1 MILVYRHLINL
12 LFPIIIILTFLRV
25 FLKKEDKNRFKE
37 KLFTSSFN
45 INRNKDKKLIWF
57 HAASIG
63 ELKSVIPLIK
73 KLNTSNKFEFL
84 ITSVTTS
91 SAKLIVQQLPNE
103 KNITHRFFPIDK
115 QNIVINFLES
125 WSPDLILFV
134 DSEIWPNFLF
144 EIKKRKIPLI
154 LLNGRITKKT
164 FLRWRLIPKVAKK
177 IFQTFDLC
185 LASSNKSK
193 NYLEQLNA
201 KNVKHI
207 GNLKFSAEIK
217 AKNQLDQNENILK
230 DIKFWCAISTHQG
243 EDLFCIKTHLNIKK
257 IHNNI
262 VTIIIPRHIDRSHNI
277 KLICNK
283 FDLKAQILSSNELI
297 NPGSEII
304 IINSYGVIFDY
315 LKFCKSVF
323 IGKSILKRLKYV
335 GGQNPIEAAKLGCK
349 IYHGPFI
356 SNFEEI
362 YELLDELKIS
372 NTIYNE
378 IELSNCL
385 IEDLNNSNKTYD
397 NKISVIDSLGKKILE
412 DTYNELNLSL
422 KNENSKT

>member
-1 MILVYRHLINL
+1 MTFIYRQLINI
-12 LFPIIIILTFLRV
+12 LFPVIIVLIFVRV
-25 FLKKEDKNRFKE
+25 WLKKEDKNRFKE

-45 INRNKDKKLIWF
+45 TTRNKDKKLIWF

-63 ELKSVIPLIK
+63 EVKSIIPLIK
-73 KLNTSNKFEFL
+73 KLNTNNKFEFL

-91 SAKLIVQQLPNE
+91 SSKLIIEQLSHE
-103 KNITHRFFPIDK
+103 KNIIHRFFPIDK
-115 QNIVINFLES
+115 QNIVIKFLEN

-144 EIKKRKIPLI
+144 EIKKRNIPLI

-164 FLRWRLIPKVAKK
+164 FVRWKLIPKVAEK

-193 NYLEQLNA
+193 DYLEKLNA

-207 GNLKFSAEIK
+207 GNLKLSADIK
-217 AKNQLDQNENILK
+217 SKNQLTQNKNILK
-230 DIKFWCAISTHQG
+230 NIRFWCAISTHPG

-257 IHNNI
+257 THSNI
-262 VTIIIPRHIDRSHNI
+262 VSIIIPRHIGRSHNI

-283 FDLKAQILSSNELI
+283 FNLKTQILSDDELI
-297 NPGSEII
+297 NPESEII
-304 IINSYGVIFDY
+304 IINSYGVISSY
-315 LKFCKSVF
+315 LEACKSVF
-323 IGKSILKRLKYV
+323 IGKSMLKKLKDV
-335 GGQNPIEAAKLGCK
+335 SGQDPIEAAKLSCK
-349 IYHGPFI
+349 IYHGPFV

-362 YELLDELKIS
+362 YELLNKLDIS
-372 NTIYNE
+372 KTINNE
-378 IELSNCL
+378 IELSDCL
-385 IEDLNNSNKTYD
+385 IKDLNNFNKTYD
-397 NKISVIDSLGKKILE
+397 NKISVVDNLGRKILE
-412 DTYNELNLSL
+412 DTYNEINLTL

>member
-1 MILVYRHLINL
+1 MTLIYRYLINI
-12 LFPIIIILTFLRV
+12 LFPIIIILISLRV
-25 FLKKEDKNRFKE
+25 WLKKEDKNRFKE
-37 KLFTSSFN
+37 KLFISSFN
-45 INRNKDKKLIWF
+45 ITRNKDKKLIWF

-63 ELKSVIPLIK
+63 ELKSIIPLIK
-73 KLNTSNKFEFL
+73 KLNTNNKFEFL

-91 SAKLIVQQLPNE
+91 SAKLIREQLSNE
-103 KNITHRFFPIDK
+103 KNIIHRFFPIDK
-115 QNIVINFLES
+115 QNIVIKFLES

-144 EIKKRKIPLI
+144 EIKKRSIPLI

-207 GNLKFSAEIK
+207 GNLKLSAEIK
-217 AKNQLDQNENILK
+217 SKNQLTQNKNILK
-230 DIKFWCAISTHQG
+230 NIRFWCAISTHPG

-283 FDLKAQILSSNELI
+283 FNLKAQILSNDESI
-297 NPGSEII
+297 NPDSEII
-304 IINSYGVIFDY
+304 IINSYGVISDY
-315 LKFCKSVF
+315 LESCKSVF
-323 IGKSILKRLKYV
+323 IGKSMLKKLKHV
-335 GGQNPIEAAKLGCK
+335 SGQDPIEAAKLNCK
-349 IYHGPFI
+349 IYHGPFV

-362 YELLDELKIS
+362 YELLNKLKIS
-372 NTIYNE
+372 KTIHNE
-378 IELSNCL
+378 IELSDCL
-385 IEDLNNSNKTYD
+385 IKDLNNFNKTYD

-422 KNENSKT
+422 KK

>member
-1 MILVYRHLINL
+1 MLLIYRHLINIF
-12 LFPIIIILTFLRV
+12 FPLIIIIIFLRTI
-25 FLKKEDKNRFKE
+25 FSKEDKKRFKE
-37 KLFTSSFN
+37 KIFISSFN
-45 INRNKDKKLIWF
+45 ITKNKDKKLIWF

-63 ELKSVIPLIK
+63 ELKSIIPLIK
-73 KLNTSNKFEFL
+73 KLNTNNKFEFL

-91 SAKLIVQQLPNE
+91 SAKLIVEQLSNE
-103 KNITHRFFPIDK
+103 KNIIHRFFPVDK
-115 QNIVINFLES
+115 YSIIIKFLES

-134 DSEIWPNFLF
+134 DSEIWPNFLL

-207 GNLKFSAEIK
+207 GNLKLSAEIK
-217 AKNQLDQNENILK
+217 SKKQLDQNKNTLK
-230 DIKFWCAISTHQG
+230 NLRFWCAISTHQG
-243 EDLFCIKTHLNIKK
+243 EDLFCLKTHLNIKK
-257 IHNNI
+257 THSNI

-277 KLICNK
+277 KLACNK
-283 FDLKAQILSSNELI
+283 FDLKSQILSNNELI
-297 NPGSEII
+297 KSDSEII
-304 IINSYGVIFDY
+304 IINSYGVISDY
-315 LKFCKSVF
+315 LEFCKSVF
-323 IGKSILKRLKYV
+323 IGKSMLKKLKHV
-335 GGQNPIEAAKLGCK
+335 GGQDPIEAAKFGCK
-349 IYHGPFI
+349 IYHGPFV

-362 YELLDELKIS
+362 YQLLNELKIS
-372 NTIYNE
+372 KTIYNE
-378 IELSNCL
+378 TELSDCL
-385 IEDLNNSNKTYD
+385 IEDLNNFSKTYD
-397 NKISVIDSLGKKILE
+397 KKISTINSLGEKILE

-422 KNENSKT
+422 KNENAKT